1 MLRSVCWFPAQR
13 QGPVPATSQR
23 LDHTNHRHSHH
34 VKHKEGCTFPS
45 VGPLTSC
52 RHRGS
57 NERIS
62 NPWPPFIS
70 NQICS
75 LFSWKESQAGHQEDP
90 PSLSVKASCQEGHP
104 FCRCLSGTGIQI
116 CRSGPYGAHQD
127 RAHAGPTLCRAQHSY
142 RGCEMTQI
150 WHLPHRRSQCRGERH
165 RVTPSPTLTAPR
177 ALVHSPS

>member
-1 MLRSVCWFPAQR
+1 MHRPSHETSVLRSVCWFPAQR

-23 LDHTNHRHSHH
+23 LDHANHRHSRH

-104 FCRCLSGTGIQI
+104 FCRLPLWHWDSNLQKWALWCPSGQGT
-116 CRSGPYGAHQD
+116 CWAHPVPGT
-127 RAHAGPTLCRAQHSY
+127 A
-142 RGCEMTQI
+142 
-150 WHLPHRRSQCRGERH
+150 
-165 RVTPSPTLTAPR
+165 RVPGL
-177 ALVHSPS
+177 